1 MHDIDRT
8 QMEMGWE
15 SGEFGYESEQELYR
29 EYETFDEAEG
39 EGYDE
44 FGGAPGIFNEMDEME
59 LAAQLLEVSDEA
71 ELDQFL
77 GSLLKK
83 ARSVVGGALRSP
95 VGNGLGGILKGIA
108 KKALPSV
115 GSVLGNL
122 IVPGAGGQ
130 IGGQLASSAGKL
142 FGLELEGLSAEDQE
156 FEVARRFVRL
166 AGSAVENAAQ
176 AAPNTPPAA
185 AAQNAVAAAA
195 QQHAP
200 GLLKPTPSTNGA
212 TSKGAKRQSGR
223 WIRRGKRIVLLGV

>member
-8 QMEMGWE
+8 QLEMGWE
-15 SGEFGYESEQELYR
+15 TDEFGYEGEEELYR

-39 EGYDE
+39 EGE

-83 ARSVVGGALRSP
+83 ARRAVGGALRAN

-108 KKALPSV
+108 KKTLPMA
-115 GSVLGNL
+115 GSALGNL
-122 IVPGAGGQ
+122 IAPGAGGQ
-130 IGGQLASSAGKL
+130 IGGQLASSASKL

-176 AAPNTPPAA
+176 APPNTAPAA
-185 AAQNAVAAAA
+185 VAQNAVAAAA

-200 GLLKPTPSTNGA
+200 GLLKPSPATNGA
-212 TSKGAKRQSGR
+212 MGKGVKRQSGR